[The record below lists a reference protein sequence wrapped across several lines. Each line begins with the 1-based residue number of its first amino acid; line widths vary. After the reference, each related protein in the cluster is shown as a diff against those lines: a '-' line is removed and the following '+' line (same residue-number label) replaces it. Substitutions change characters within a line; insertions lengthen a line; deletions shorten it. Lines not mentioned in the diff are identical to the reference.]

1 MPHRYF
7 TTDISGGTAVLSGAD
22 AHHLAHV
29 MRARPGETVTLCD
42 GKGTDYACAVR
53 GFGPDTVELEIL
65 SSFSSVSEP
74 GVRVTLY
81 VGYPK
86 QDKLETIVQKAVE
99 LGAVRIVPF
108 FSRYWWLRQK
118 RKSRKTCA
126 ITASPL
132 RPPSRAGGAW
142 CRRWNFR

>member
-1 MPHRYF
+1 M
-7 TTDISGGTAVLSGAD
+7 
-22 AHHLAHV
+22 
-29 MRARPGETVTLCD
+29 
-42 GKGTDYACAVR
+42 R
-53 GFGPDTVELEIL
+53 GFAPDTVELEIL
-65 SSFSSVSEP
+65 SSSTSVSEP

-99 LGAVRIVPF
+99 LGAVRVVPF
-108 FSRYWWLRQK
+108 FSRYCVAAPK

-132 RPPSRAGGAW
+132 RPPSRADGAW

>member
-53 GFGPDTVELEIL
+53 GFAPDTVELEIL
-65 SSFSSVSEP
+65 SSSASVSEP

-108 FSRYWWLRQK
+108 FSRYCVAAVSYTHLDVYKRQEMGVSALH
-118 RKSRKTCA
+118 RPTRRA
-126 ITASPL
+126 IFA
-132 RPPSRAGGAW
+132 
-142 CRRWNFR
+142 